1 MRDSRI
7 GEQLWHE
14 WPLDDCSYA
23 TIEHVDL
30 DNEIVRKALASA
42 LQRDG
47 VAESLGAAFKMLD
60 TAEVLLC
67 YAGYVDGADEMT
79 ICTESG
85 ETDLGDDVE
94 TVYPLTLVSMHG
106 S

>member
-23 TIEHVDL
+23 TIEHVDIE
-30 DNEIVRKALASA
+30 NEIVRRALASS

-47 VAESLGAAFKMLD
+47 VADSLGAAFKMLD
-60 TAEVLLC
+60 TAEVQLC

-79 ICTESG
+79 VCDESG
-85 ETDLGDDVE
+85 ETPDGDAVEDVFA
-94 TVYPLTLVSMHG
+94 LTLVSMHG
-106 S
+106 G